1 MRYLPGAILIL
12 VVGVVAAGAWLWSGS
27 YNVAADEPHWPLV
40 HRALELG
47 RERSIAQR
55 VAAVEVP
62 DLTDPE
68 RLAQGAGNYAAMC
81 ETCHLRPGL
90 ADSELRRGLYPRPP
104 ALATRDA
111 PDPARDFW
119 IIKHGLKA
127 SGMPAWGRS
136 MGDDTIWGMV
146 AFMRT
151 LPGQSADDYA
161 TAVTTSGGH
170 DHGDAESAPAPEEG
184 PVKMPARSSHDDDHD
199 HKH

>member
-1 MRYLPGAILIL
+1 MHYLLGAILIF
-12 VVGVVAAGAWLWSGS
+12 VASIVAAGGWLWSGA

-90 ADSELRRGLYPRPP
+90 ADSELRRGLYPQPP
-104 ALATRDA
+104 VLASRAA

-119 IIKHGLKA
+119 IVKHGLKA
-127 SGMPAWGRS
+127 SGMPAWGQS
-136 MGDDTIWGMV
+136 MADDTIWGLV
-146 AFMRT
+146 AFLRA
-151 LPGQSADDYA
+151 LPAQSAGDYA
-161 TAVTTSGGH
+161 SAVAASGGH
-170 DHGDAESAPAPEEG
+170 DHGEPASGPAPEEA
-184 PVKMPARSSHDDDHD
+184 PVAITPPASHDDNHG
-199 HKH
+199 H